1 MMAEVTS
8 ELLRRAM
15 TDPGN
20 PELRPLPDRAALLLE
35 TLNAPPRLVAHL
47 RAVHDVACQL
57 TDWLLRHYPD
67 VRCDRQAV
75 AFGAA
80 IHDIGKVE
88 HPDELSG
95 PGSAHEPAGYRLLRG
110 LGVEEDL
117 ARFARTHASWTA
129 DGIGV
134 NDLVVSLADKV
145 WKAKRV
151 ADLEQLVTAH
161 LTASSGQ
168 QTWEAFMALDDEL
181 DRIAEDADGRL
192 AFQASYPVTT

>member
-1 MMAEVTS
+1 
-8 ELLRRAM
+8 M
-15 TDPGN
+15 TDPSDLA
-20 PELRPLPDRAALLLE
+20 LRSLPARAALLLE
-35 TLNAPPRLVAHL
+35 RLQAPPRLVAHL

-57 TDWLLRHYPD
+57 RDWVQQHYPD
-67 VRCDRQAV
+67 VRFDGEAV

-88 HPDELSG
+88 HPNELSG
-95 PGSAHEPAGYRLLRG
+95 PGSAHEQAGYQLLLN

-129 DGIGV
+129 VGV
-134 NDLVVSLADKV
+134 SVEDLLVSLADKV

-151 ADLEQLVTAH
+151 PDLEELITAR

-168 QTWEAFMALDDEL
+168 QPWEVFMALDDVL
-181 DRIAEDADGRL
+181 DRIAADADGRL
-192 AFQASYPVTT
+192 AFQASYPVEA